1 MAKKSTVKKYLP
13 WLLVG
18 GAAIAAYMYFK
29 PQQPTDATAP
39 TLPPLPPGTPPEDT
53 TPAPVPVPV
62 PVVPQ
67 PVQIGK
73 AAKVKPNTKSYGAI
87 TAARG
92 TLFLKGGSDSFG
104 ALNAGAYAGTVQ
116 EINDQW
122 KSAREENYQYP
133 MKDAAN
139 KSIYSYWL
147 KLSDLEGN
155 Y

>member
-29 PQQPTDATAP
+29 PQPTDATAP
-39 TLPPLPPGTPPEDT
+39 PLPPLPPNTPPEDT
-53 TPAPVPVPV
+53 TPAPVPVPI
-62 PVVPQ
+62 VPQ

-73 AAKVKPNTKSYGAI
+73 PAKVKPNTKAYGAI

-116 EINDQW
+116 EVNNQW
-122 KSAREENYQYP
+122 SSARVENYQYP
-133 MKDAAN
+133 MKDATN
-139 KSIYSYWL
+139 KNIYSYWL